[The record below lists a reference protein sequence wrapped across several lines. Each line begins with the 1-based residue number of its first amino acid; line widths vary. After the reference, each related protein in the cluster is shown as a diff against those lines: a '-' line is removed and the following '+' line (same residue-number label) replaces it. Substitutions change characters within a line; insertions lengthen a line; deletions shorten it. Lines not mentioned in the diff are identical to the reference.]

1 MAAPLLVSRS
11 TPPAVLRLLGG
22 GRGLERAVSLAA
34 SASKRRCLAT
44 LTPRIRQRCPAY
56 TAPITAPL
64 CYQRRCYS
72 ASSSSN
78 GDEPVEGPNQGQSL
92 HVTEEASQISEV
104 MGEEGVDVD
113 EVATPISEIIE
124 RENDIENAPEVIK
137 EDPQRHSESP
147 SSSLHTSNAD
157 AVALPVETL
166 PDFPNPTPKVL
177 IPPYR
182 PPVPMM
188 PIPALHSINHREHP
202 LLRQLTPH
210 FMKHGERA
218 TAQATMQRILQILR
232 TKPAPRVG
240 KYPLVPNAP
249 DLSLLPSDPVAY
261 IQTAIDSVAPLFKM
275 RNTRGSGGSTVQI
288 PSPLP
293 VKARRRK
300 AMEWMLS
307 AADGKKRL
315 KSLPERFAE
324 EVEAVVLGTSSC
336 WEKRIAVHKL
346 AVTNRANVNQ
356 VMMKKKRRL

>member
-1 MAAPLLVSRS
+1 MAVPFLVSRS

-22 GRGLERAVSLAA
+22 GRGLERAASLTA
-34 SASKRRCLAT
+34 STSKRRYLSTIA
-44 LTPRIRQRCPAY
+44 PRVHQRCPAY
-56 TAPITAPL
+56 APMITSPL
-64 CYQRRCYS
+64 CCQRRCYT
-72 ASSSSN
+72 ASSSS
-78 GDEPVEGPNQGQSL
+78 GDEQVSGNI
-92 HVTEEASQISEV
+92 TEETSRIAEV
-104 MGEEGVDVD
+104 MGEEGVNVD
-113 EVATPISEIIE
+113 EVATPISEVIE

-137 EDPQRHSESP
+137 EDLNQPSEPP
-147 SSSLHTSNAD
+147 SSSLQTSD
-157 AVALPVETL
+157 AAAATALVAETL
-166 PDFPNPTPKVL
+166 ADFPNPTPKVL

-182 PPVPMM
+182 PPIPMM

-240 KYPLVPNAP
+240 KYALVPNAP
-249 DLSLLPSDPVAY
+249 DLSQLPSDPVAY

-275 RNTRGSGGSTVQI
+275 RSTRGSGGSTVQI

-346 AVTNRANVNQ
+346 AVTNRANVGTGS
-356 VMMKKKRRL
+356 MKKMKRRL